1 MGRRIDYY
9 DDPDAPAANSIRPSA
24 GAFVQRDGKI
34 LLIQRSDNGNWSM
47 PGGAQDPGESL
58 TRTAI
63 RETLEESGVH
73 VRVTGL
79 VGIFTDPRHVVH
91 YTSNDE
97 VRQEFTVIYRA
108 DYVDGE
114 THGERREHSG
124 GLVPPEEVGELP
136 MDPSQRKRLDWA
148 VTQTSPT
155 STPRATDRQPAA
167 PAEPDR

>member
-1 MGRRIDYY
+1 MGRRIDYF
-9 DDPDAPAANSIRPSA
+9 DDPAAPAANSIRPSA
-24 GAFVQRDGKI
+24 GAFVQREGKI

-58 TRTAI
+58 TRTAV

-108 DYVDGE
+108 DYV
-114 THGERREHSG
+114 HGDPTESDESTRVG
-124 GLVPPEEVGELP
+124 WFTPEEVAELP

-148 VTQTSPT
+148 VG
-155 STPRATDRQPAA
+155 RE
-167 PAEPDR
+167 EPYIDPEGD

>member
-9 DDPDAPAANSIRPSA
+9 DDPAAPAANSIRPSA
-24 GAFVQRDGKI
+24 GAFVEHDGKF

-58 TRTAI
+58 TKTAV

-108 DYVDGE
+108 DYVRGDPTESDESIRVGWF
-114 THGERREHSG
+114 TA
-124 GLVPPEEVGELP
+124 EELADLA

-148 VTQTSPT
+148 INH
-155 STPRATDRQPAA
+155 D
-167 PAEPDR
+167 EPYIDPEGD

>member
-9 DDPDAPAANSIRPSA
+9 NDPAAPEANSIRPSA

-58 TRTAI
+58 TRTAV

-108 DYVDGE
+108 DYL
-114 THGERREHSG
+114 HGYPTESDESIRVG
-124 GLVPPEEVGELP
+124 WFTADEVGELP

-148 VTQTSPT
+148 M
-155 STPRATDRQPAA
+155 RQK
-167 PAEPDR
+167 EPYIDPEGD

>member
-1 MGRRIDYY
+1 MGRRIDYF
-9 DDPDAPAANSIRPSA
+9 DDPAAPAANSIRPSA
-24 GAFVQRDGKI
+24 GAFVQREGKI

-58 TRTAI
+58 TRTAV

-73 VRVTGL
+73 VRVIGL

-108 DYVDGE
+108 EYVQGDPTESAESIRVGWF
-114 THGERREHSG
+114 TA
-124 GLVPPEEVGELP
+124 EELADLA
-136 MDPSQRKRLDWA
+136 MDLSQRKRIDWA
-148 VTQTSPT
+148 INH
-155 STPRATDRQPAA
+155 D
-167 PAEPDR
+167 EPYIDPEGD

>member
-9 DDPDAPAANSIRPSA
+9 DDPAAPAANSIRPSA

-58 TRTAI
+58 TKTAV
-63 RETLEESGVH
+63 RETLKESGVH

-108 DYVDGE
+108 EYVQGDPTESDESIRVGWF
-114 THGERREHSG
+114 TA
-124 GLVPPEEVGELP
+124 EEVADLA
-136 MDPSQRKRLDWA
+136 MDLSQRKRLDWA
-148 VTQTSPT
+148 TNH
-155 STPRATDRQPAA
+155 D
-167 PAEPDR
+167 EPYIDPEGD

>member
-1 MGRRIDYY
+1 MARRIDYY
-9 DDPDAPAANSIRPSA
+9 DDPDAPKANSIRPSA
-24 GAFVQRDGKI
+24 GAFVQREGKI

-58 TRTAI
+58 TRTAV

-108 DYVDGE
+108 DYVDGDATE
-114 THGERREHSG
+114 SDESTH
-124 GLVPPEEVGELP
+124 VGWFTADEIVELR
-136 MDPSQRKRLDWA
+136 MDPSQRKRLEWA
-148 VTQTSPT
+148 VS
-155 STPRATDRQPAA
+155 RE
-167 PAEPDR
+167 EPYIDPEGD

>member
-1 MGRRIDYY
+1 VARRIDYY
-9 DDPDAPAANSIRPSA
+9 DDPDAPKANSIRPSA
-24 GAFVQRDGKI
+24 GAFVQREGKI

-58 TRTAI
+58 TKTAV

-97 VRQEFTVIYRA
+97 VRQEFTLIYRA
-108 DYVDGE
+108 DYL
-114 THGERREHSG
+114 HGDPTESDESTRVG
-124 GLVPPEEVGELP
+124 WFTAAEVADLA

-148 VTQTSPT
+148 VSQ
-155 STPRATDRQPAA
+155 R
-167 PAEPDR
+167 EPYIDPDITA

>member
-1 MGRRIDYY
+1 MARRIDYY
-9 DDPDAPAANSIRPSA
+9 DDPDAPKANSIRPSA
-24 GAFVQRDGKI
+24 GAFVQRDGKV

-58 TRTAI
+58 TRTAV

-108 DYVDGE
+108 DYVDGDATE
-114 THGERREHSG
+114 SDESTR
-124 GLVPPEEVGELP
+124 VGWFTADEIAELR
-136 MDPSQRKRLDWA
+136 MDPSQRKRLEWA
-148 VTQTSPT
+148 VS
-155 STPRATDRQPAA
+155 RK
-167 PAEPDR
+167 EPYIDPEGD